1 MNGHLEKVKLKS
13 KDVLN
18 TAVSIN
24 SNYFRLQD
32 ERMELI
38 KKLLQ
43 QRETDHA
50 ALNDR
55 KMEQLWYVCCNDYT

>member
-1 MNGHLEKVKLKS
+1 MNGLLEKVKLKS
-13 KDVLN
+13 NDMFN
-18 TAVSIN
+18 TAIP
-24 SNYFRLQD
+24 SNYNYLRLQD

-55 KMEQLWYVCCNDYT
+55 KMEQLWYFV